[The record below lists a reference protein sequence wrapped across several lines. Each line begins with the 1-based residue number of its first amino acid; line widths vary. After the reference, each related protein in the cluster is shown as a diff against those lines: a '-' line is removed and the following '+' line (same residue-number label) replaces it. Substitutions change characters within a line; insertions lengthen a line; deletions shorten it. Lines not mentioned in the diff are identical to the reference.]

1 MVGGERLSNKL
12 VAAVVVAF
20 FIGGLVGYYLAP
32 LGAQQDRLTNLES
45 QVIALQRQVEAL
57 QEQVTA
63 KDARIADLE
72 AANVDLM
79 RRSNV
84 TVLGVYFSPHGGCE
98 GQVVHWIDRANET
111 LHVLIYSFTNDAI
124 GDAVVRAHQRGVEI
138 KVVFEESQVSTYSE
152 YWKLQAIGVLV
163 RNDTNSGLMH
173 HKTAIVD
180 GYVILS
186 GSFNWSA
193 AAEDRNNENLMILR
207 SEELASVFEDAFQ
220 AVWATTT

>member
-1 MVGGERLSNKL
+1 MSNKL
-12 VAAVVVAF
+12 VVAVVVAF
-20 FIGGLVGYYLAP
+20 FIGGLVGYYFAP
-32 LGAQQDRLTNLES
+32 IGAQQSSVTDLEN
-45 QVIALQRQVEAL
+45 QVILLQRQVDAL
-57 QEQVTA
+57 QEQVLT

-72 AANVDLM
+72 AENADLVQQA
-79 RRSNV
+79 NV

-124 GDAVVRAHQRGVEI
+124 GDAVVRAYQRGVEI

-152 YWKLQAIGVLV
+152 YWKLQAIGVLI

-173 HKTAIVD
+173 HKTAIID
-180 GYVILS
+180 GSVILS

-193 AAEDRNNENLMILR
+193 AAEDRNNENLMILQ
-207 SEELASVFEDAFQ
+207 SENLASVFEDAFQ
-220 AVWATTT
+220 AIWATTT